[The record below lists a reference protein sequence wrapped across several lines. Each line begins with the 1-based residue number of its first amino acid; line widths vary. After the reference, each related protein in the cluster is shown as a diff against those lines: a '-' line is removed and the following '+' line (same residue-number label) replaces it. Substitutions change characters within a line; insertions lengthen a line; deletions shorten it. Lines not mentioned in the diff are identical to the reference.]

1 MFGKTPE
8 RPMHL
13 VRWLLTSSWLLL
25 IFSLF
30 YDPISPWL
38 TDPKTTWSPL
48 RINPSV
54 CVKVQGVCLAEKP
67 YPLGAALFWG
77 IIVPAAIFILLV
89 FGHELWR
96 RICPL
101 SFLSQIPAALK
112 WHRQN
117 KRVDK
122 KTGKT
127 RYEIVKVKKDSWL
140 GRNYLYLQFS
150 LFYIG
155 LCSRILFINSDRLVL
170 ALWLLFTIGSAI
182 AVGYLYGGKSW
193 CQYFC
198 PMAPVQKIFAEPGG
212 LLTSKAHTD
221 DQAITQSMCRII
233 NEDGKEQSACVA
245 CKSPC
250 IDIDSERSYWD
261 GITTIEQK
269 FLYYSYFG
277 LVVGYFFY
285 YYLYAG
291 NWDYYLS
298 GAWAH
303 QENQLATL
311 LNPGFYLFSKP
322 VGIPKLVAVPLTL
335 GLFSWSGYFLGRVL
349 EQRYKRHL
357 RRKHQSLTN
366 EEIQHRIF
374 TLCTFLIFNIFF
386 VFGGRQFIL
395 LLPATL
401 QHLYNALLVLLSTL
415 WLTRTWRRSPEFY
428 SRESLAAR
436 LRKQLGKLKL
446 DVSQFIEGRSLD
458 DLNTDEVY
466 VLAKVLPGFTKE
478 KRLQAYKGVLREAL
492 EEGYMNYPSS
502 LEVLQKMR
510 LELDI
515 SDEEHQTA
523 LRELGLEDPDLLN
536 PSKQHTLENQV
547 RLESFRNALGTMLDF
562 QRHRSANGS
571 SGHLKD
577 VVERRN
583 SSLVTINNVLQKPP
597 QDLQTLMREY
607 AISWEEQEQVIADFD
622 KGVNLLRQADVL
634 LSQLKDLAERYH
646 PLSQSLLP
654 FQAAAMTLLRATV
667 QQKERLIARDLL
679 GILESL
685 SYGSLKSLGFG
696 TEATRIARSLGS
708 LELNVL
714 SQLMQEPTSQWQQR
728 LSPRMIS
735 LLLQPQER
743 ATNKSSEVEPAVI
756 VSNLEALLQEPNPL
770 TQPVSLYLLYQLDAP
785 RSQQQARQL
794 LDSHRTA
801 NALVRET
808 AEMLLTQETQVG
820 IAPATFSTIEK
831 LVWLFNSDLFG
842 GMNSE
847 TLIELAH
854 HAQVKAYKANEVVIE
869 RGNPCR
875 ELLLLIEGEVQLQ
888 SDRNSSE
895 VIVKSLLPCQ
905 ILTELNL
912 LHSNEYLGTIIATA
926 PGTRILVI
934 NVDIFND
941 LLCQDAGFARRVLEM
956 ESRRLQQLI

>member
-1 MFGKTPE
+1 
-8 RPMHL
+8 
-13 VRWLLTSSWLLL
+13 
-25 IFSLF
+25 
-30 YDPISPWL
+30 
-38 TDPKTTWSPL
+38 
-48 RINPSV
+48 
-54 CVKVQGVCLAEKP
+54 
-67 YPLGAALFWG
+67 
-77 IIVPAAIFILLV
+77 
-89 FGHELWR
+89 
-96 RICPL
+96 
-101 SFLSQIPAALK
+101 
-112 WHRQN
+112 
-117 KRVDK
+117 
-122 KTGKT
+122 
-127 RYEIVKVKKDSWL
+127 
-140 GRNYLYLQFS
+140 
-150 LFYIG
+150 
-155 LCSRILFINSDRLVL
+155 
-170 ALWLLFTIGSAI
+170 
-182 AVGYLYGGKSW
+182 
-193 CQYFC
+193 
-198 PMAPVQKIFAEPGG
+198 
-212 LLTSKAHTD
+212 
-221 DQAITQSMCRII
+221 
-233 NEDGKEQSACVA
+233 
-245 CKSPC
+245 
-250 IDIDSERSYWD
+250 
-261 GITTIEQK
+261 
-269 FLYYSYFG
+269 
-277 LVVGYFFY
+277 
-285 YYLYAG
+285 
-291 NWDYYLS
+291 
-298 GAWAH
+298 
-303 QENQLATL
+303 
-311 LNPGFYLFSKP
+311 
-322 VGIPKLVAVPLTL
+322 
-335 GLFSWSGYFLGRVL
+335 
-349 EQRYKRHL
+349 
-357 RRKHQSLTN
+357 
-366 EEIQHRIF
+366 
-374 TLCTFLIFNIFF
+374 
-386 VFGGRQFIL
+386 
-395 LLPATL
+395 
-401 QHLYNALLVLLSTL
+401 
-415 WLTRTWRRSPEFY
+415 
-428 SRESLAAR
+428 
-436 LRKQLGKLKL
+436 
-446 DVSQFIEGRSLD
+446 
-458 DLNTDEVY
+458 
-466 VLAKVLPGFTKE
+466 
-478 KRLQAYKGVLREAL
+478 
-492 EEGYMNYPSS
+492 
-502 LEVLQKMR
+502 
-510 LELDI
+510 
-515 SDEEHQTA
+515 
-523 LRELGLEDPDLLN
+523 
-536 PSKQHTLENQV
+536 
-547 RLESFRNALGTMLDF
+547 
-562 QRHRSANGS
+562 
-571 SGHLKD
+571 
-577 VVERRN
+577 
-583 SSLVTINNVLQKPP
+583 
-597 QDLQTLMREY
+597 
-607 AISWEEQEQVIADFD
+607 
-622 KGVNLLRQADVL
+622 
-634 LSQLKDLAERYH
+634 
-646 PLSQSLLP
+646 
-654 FQAAAMTLLRATV
+654 MTLLRATV

>member
-1 MFGKTPE
+1 MFGKIPE
-8 RPMHL
+8 RRIHL
-13 VRWLLTSSWLLL
+13 VRWVLTSSWLLL

-38 TDPKTTWSPL
+38 TDPRNSWSPL
-48 RINPSV
+48 RINPAV
-54 CVKVQGVCLAEKP
+54 CVKVQGVCLEEKP
-67 YPLGAALFWG
+67 YPFGAALFWG

-101 SFLSQIPAALK
+101 SFLSQIPNALK
-112 WHRQN
+112 WQRHR

-122 KTGKT
+122 KSGKT
-127 RYEIVKVKKDSWL
+127 RYEIVKVKKDAWL
-140 GRNYLYLQFS
+140 DRNHLYLQFG
-150 LFYIG
+150 LFFVG

-182 AVGYLYGGKSW
+182 IVGYLYGGKSW

-198 PMAPVQKIFAEPGG
+198 PMAPVQKIFTEPGG
-212 LLTSKAHTD
+212 LLSSQAHMD
-221 DQAITQSMCRII
+221 DHTITQSMCRIV

-261 GITTIEQK
+261 SITTTQQK
-269 FLYYSYFG
+269 FLHYSYFG

-303 QENQLATL
+303 QDNQLAL
-311 LNPGFYLFSKP
+311 LLKPGFYLYGKP
-322 VGIPKLVAVPLTL
+322 IPIPKLVAVPLTL
-335 GLFSWSGYFLGRVL
+335 GFFTWGGYFLGRVV
-349 EQRYKRHL
+349 EKTYKRHL

-386 VFGGRQFIL
+386 VFGGRPFIL
-395 LLPATL
+395 LLPVTL
-401 QHLYNALLVLLSTL
+401 QHFYNALLILLSTL
-415 WLTRTWRRSPEFY
+415 WLTRTWRRSPELY

-458 DLNTDEVY
+458 DLNIDEVY

-492 EEGYMNYPSS
+492 EEGYVNYPSS
-502 LEVLQKMR
+502 WEVLQKMR

-515 SDEEHQTA
+515 SDEEHQTV
-523 LRELGLEDPDLLN
+523 LREVSLEDPDLLN
-536 PSKQHTLENQV
+536 PNKQRTLENQL
-547 RLESFRNALGTMLDF
+547 RLESFRNALGTILEL
-562 QRHRSANGS
+562 QRHRSANGQSCQLSEVAERKNS
-571 SGHLKD
+571 SGVK
-577 VVERRN
+577 
-583 SSLVTINNVLQKPP
+583 INNVLQKPSK
-597 QDLQTLMREY
+597 DLQALMQEY
-607 AISWEEQEQVIADFD
+607 AITSEEQEQLIADFD
-622 KGVNLLRQADVL
+622 RGVDLLRKADNFL
-634 LSQLKDLAERYH
+634 NQLQDLAERYQV
-646 PLSQSLLP
+646 LSQPLL
-654 FQAAAMTLLRATV
+654 QSQTAAMTLLRATLE
-667 QQKERLIARDLL
+667 QKERLIATGFL
-679 GILESL
+679 GVLESL
-685 SYGSLKSLGFG
+685 SSGSLKSLGFG
-696 TEATRIARSLGS
+696 SEATHIARSLAS

-714 SQLMQEPTSQWQQR
+714 PKLIQEPISQWQKR
-728 LSPRMIS
+728 LSPMMIA
-735 LLLQPQER
+735 LLSQPEGKEANR
-743 ATNKSSEVEPAVI
+743 RCEMEPAII
-756 VSNLEALLQEPNPL
+756 VSHLEALLQEPDPL
-770 TQPVSLYLLYQLDAP
+770 TQPVILYLLYQLDVE
-785 RSQQQARQL
+785 RSRQQARQL
-794 LDSHRTA
+794 LGSHRTA

-808 AEMLLTQETQVG
+808 AEILLSQETQQG
-820 IAPATFSTIEK
+820 IVPATFSAIAK
-831 LVWLFNSDLFG
+831 LVYLFNIDLFG

-847 TLIELAH
+847 ILIDLAY
-854 HAQVKAYKANEVVIE
+854 HAQVKVYNADEVAIE
-869 RGNPCR
+869 QGSPCR
-875 ELLLLIEGEVQLQ
+875 ELLLLIEGEVQLRIER
-888 SDRNSSE
+888 DNSE
-895 VIVKSLLPCQ
+895 VIVKTLLPGQ

-912 LHSNEYLGTIIATA
+912 LDSTEYLGSIIATA

-934 NVDIFND
+934 NLDTFNN
-941 LLCQDAGFARRVLEM
+941 LLCQDSGFARRVLEM
-956 ESRRLQQLI
+956 ESRRLKQLI